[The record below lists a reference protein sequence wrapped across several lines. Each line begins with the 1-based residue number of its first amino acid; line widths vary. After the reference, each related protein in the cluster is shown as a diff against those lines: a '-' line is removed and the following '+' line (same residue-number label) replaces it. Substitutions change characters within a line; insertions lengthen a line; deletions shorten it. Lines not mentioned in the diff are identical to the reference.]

1 MRQDFSQ
8 HADLPRHPAKEFVV
22 CEAMSEL
29 DPAREQSKHNL
40 AVEVLRSTGVLRLTA
55 FGHSMLPTLFPGDI
69 LTVKLEPLAE
79 IQAGDVVLFAR
90 QGRFFIH
97 RNLRHVRSGSGS
109 LLVTRGDSMPHADEP
124 VTADELLGKIVSVE
138 RGTRPPVVVA
148 PCTRSRRM
156 AGLMMAYSGKLRSLA
171 LRWHERTS
179 RTNLAQ
185 PGYVHGEASP
195 K

>member
-1 MRQDFSQ
+1 VRQNFS
-8 HADLPRHPAKEFVV
+8 HYADLPRHPAKEFVV

-29 DPAREQSKHNL
+29 DPVREQSKHNL
-40 AVEVLRSTGVLRLTA
+40 AVEVLRSTGVLRLVA

-69 LTVKLEPLAE
+69 LTVKVEPLAE
-79 IQAGDVVLFAR
+79 IQAGDVVLFER

-97 RNLRHVRSGSGS
+97 RTLRHVRRASGS
-109 LLVTRGDSMPHADEP
+109 LLVTRGDSMPHGDEP

-138 RGTRPPVVVA
+138 RGPHPPVAVP
-148 PCTRSRRM
+148 PCTRSHRM
-156 AGLMMAYSGKLRSLA
+156 AGLIMAYSGKLRSLA

-179 RTNLAQ
+179 RADLAP
-185 PGYVHGEASP
+185 PGCVHGEASP

>member
-1 MRQDFSQ
+1 MRQDFSH

-22 CEAMSEL
+22 GEAMSES
-29 DPAREQSKHNL
+29 DPVREHSKHNL
-40 AVEVLRSTGVLRLTA
+40 AVEVLQGTGVLRLVA
-55 FGHSMLPTLFPGDI
+55 FGHSMLPTLFPGDV
-69 LTVKLEPLAE
+69 LTVKVEPLAE

-97 RNLRHVRSGSGS
+97 RNLRPVQRGSGS

-138 RGTRPPVVVA
+138 RGAHPPVAVP
-148 PCTRSRRM
+148 PCSRLRRM

-171 LRWHERTS
+171 LRWHERTL
-179 RTNLAQ
+179 RADLAQ
-185 PGYVHGEASP
+185 PGYAHREASP